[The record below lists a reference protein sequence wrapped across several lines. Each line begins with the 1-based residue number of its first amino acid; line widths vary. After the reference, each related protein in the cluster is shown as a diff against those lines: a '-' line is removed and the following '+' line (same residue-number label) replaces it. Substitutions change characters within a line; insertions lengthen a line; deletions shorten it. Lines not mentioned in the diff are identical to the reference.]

1 MCQQRYLW
9 TNAQDF
15 SPEGLEDV
23 LPLLTIN
30 PAKILGEDGRIGS
43 LEPGKDADAVI
54 LDQQYNVTDT
64 FVKGIKIEK

>member
-1 MCQQRYLW
+1 M
-9 TNAQDF
+9 
-15 SPEGLEDV
+15 